1 MITRA
6 ERRDL
11 PQLTRLWQ
19 DCFGDRPEDIAAFW
33 RLPGVQVFCAR
44 ENGRAVS
51 MASALPVQLIDEEGE
66 AHAAAYLYAVAT
78 DKTFRRR
85 GLCGEVL
92 HYAEVQLKKSG
103 VEFSLL
109 IPSTPPLFSFY
120 RKLGYE
126 TCFFRGREEIAVP
139 ACTGEVR
146 AISPEAYF
154 NLRELLLPAGFVSL
168 PATLL
173 GYQGTSDRLCRIET
187 ENDVFCAVC
196 AESAGRLTVK
206 ELLPYSPAAAALLL
220 RESGC
225 RQGVCLTPEG
235 DIPYGMG
242 KPLSEVPLPA
252 HIYLGLAMD

>member
-1 MITRA
+1 MIARA

-33 RLPGVQVFCAR
+33 RLPGVLVFCAR
-44 ENGRAVS
+44 ESGRAVS

-78 DKTFRRR
+78 DKAFRRR
-85 GLCGEVL
+85 GLCGAVL
-92 HYAEVQLKKSG
+92 RHAEAQLKKDG
-103 VEFSLL
+103 TEFSLL
-109 IPSTPPLFSFY
+109 VPSTPPLFSFY
-120 RKLGYE
+120 QKLGYK
-126 TCFFRGREEIAVP
+126 TCFFRGKEEIAAP
-139 ACTGEVR
+139 ACTGEVH

-154 NLRELLLPAGFVSL
+154 NLRELLLPTGFVSL
-168 PATLL
+168 SAALL

-187 ENDVFCAVC
+187 ESDVFCAVC
-196 AESAGRLTVK
+196 AESEDSLTVK

-242 KPLSEVPLPA
+242 KPLSAAPLPER
-252 HIYLGLAMD
+252 IYLGLAMD